1 MKRLKSVGLKIKEYM
16 EEKGINQSEIA
27 DMVGIPRPKL
37 NKMLNGEQ
45 KISLDDY
52 ELICGALGV
61 GVDEFLSPK
70 RIVLL

>member
-1 MKRLKSVGLKIKEYM
+1 MKSVGLKIKEYM
-16 EEKGINQSEIA
+16 EKKGINQSKIA
-27 DMVGIPRPKL
+27 DMAGIPRPKL

-61 GVDEFLSPK
+61 GVEEFLSPK

>member
-1 MKRLKSVGLKIKEYM
+1 MKSVGLKIKEYM
-16 EEKGINQSEIA
+16 EKKGINQSEIA

-61 GVDEFLSPK
+61 GVEEFLSPK

>member
-1 MKRLKSVGLKIKEYM
+1 VKRLKSVGLKIKEYM
-16 EEKGINQSEIA
+16 EKKGINQSEIA

-61 GVDEFLSPK
+61 GVEEFLSPK

>member
-1 MKRLKSVGLKIKEYM
+1 MKSVGLKIKEYM

>member
-1 MKRLKSVGLKIKEYM
+1 MKPVGLKIKEYM
-16 EEKGINQSEIA
+16 EKKGINQSEIA

-61 GVDEFLSPK
+61 GVEEFLSPK

>member
-1 MKRLKSVGLKIKEYM
+1 MKSVGLKIKEYM
-16 EEKGINQSEIA
+16 EKKGINQSEIA

-61 GVDEFLSPK
+61 GVEEFLTPK

>member
-1 MKRLKSVGLKIKEYM
+1 VKSVGLKIKEYM

>member
-1 MKRLKSVGLKIKEYM
+1 
-16 EEKGINQSEIA
+16 
-27 DMVGIPRPKL
+27 MVGIPRPKL

-61 GVDEFLSPK
+61 GVEEFLSPK

>member
-1 MKRLKSVGLKIKEYM
+1 MKSVGLKIKEYM
-16 EEKGINQSEIA
+16 EGKGINQSKIA

-61 GVDEFLSPK
+61 GVEEFLSPK

>member
-1 MKRLKSVGLKIKEYM
+1 MKSVGLKIKEYM
-16 EEKGINQSEIA
+16 EGKGINQSKIA
-27 DMVGIPRPKL
+27 DMTGIPRPKL

-61 GVDEFLSPK
+61 GVEEFLSPK

>member
-1 MKRLKSVGLKIKEYM
+1 MKSVGLKIKEYM
-16 EEKGINQSEIA
+16 EKKGINQSEIA

-45 KISLDDY
+45 KISLGDY

-61 GVDEFLSPK
+61 GVEEFLSPK

>member
-1 MKRLKSVGLKIKEYM
+1 MKSVGLKIKEYM
-16 EEKGINQSEIA
+16 EGKGINQSEIA

-61 GVDEFLSPK
+61 GVEEFLSPK

>member
-1 MKRLKSVGLKIKEYM
+1 MGLKIKEYM
-16 EEKGINQSEIA
+16 EKKGINQSEIA

-61 GVDEFLSPK
+61 GVEEFLSPK

>member
-16 EEKGINQSEIA
+16 EKKGINQSEIA

-61 GVDEFLSPK
+61 GVEEFLSPK

>member
-1 MKRLKSVGLKIKEYM
+1 LKSVGLKIKEYM

>member
-1 MKRLKSVGLKIKEYM
+1 MKSVGLKIKEYM
-16 EEKGINQSEIA
+16 EKKGINQSEIA
-27 DMVGIPRPKL
+27 DMAGIPRPKL

-61 GVDEFLSPK
+61 GVEEFLSPK

>member
-1 MKRLKSVGLKIKEYM
+1 VKRLKSVGLKIKEYM
-16 EEKGINQSEIA
+16 EKKGINQSEIA

-61 GVDEFLSPK
+61 GVEEFLTPK